1 MPKSETTKLAEG
13 DEDTLRQPG
22 TAELVGHVWS
32 VSWERLSAPVCRGR
46 VAHGAGV
53 GAVAR
58 AVVVGRA
65 WFEGEGGVGG
75 DMRQGMGAVAK
86 WAERGMR
93 AAVGAPTSDG
103 VGECGE
109 RRCNN
114 GDSGVGASY
123 RGRAAGAGVQ
133 ARPRT
138 QSPVE

>member
-1 MPKSETTKLAEG
+1 MGGA
-13 DEDTLRQPG
+13 
-22 TAELVGHVWS
+22 VG
-32 VSWERLSAPVCRGR
+32 SAPVCRGR

-75 DMRQGMGAVAK
+75 DMRQGMGAVARG
-86 WAERGMR
+86 AERGTR
-93 AAVGAPTSDG
+93 AAAGAPARPTGLGS
-103 VGECGE
+103 VA

-138 QSPVE
+138 QSRVE